1 MKQDGG
7 RRPGERS
14 SMDNANERIEK
25 EAASIES
32 ADEDIE
38 KEVTSIEKADEG
50 IENVTTGS
58 NESDGNEP
66 EKSGEG
72 PEENGK
78 GTKGCKKLEIP
89 PINDLRMELARE
101 EARHEFRRSL
111 LNIAG
116 VLTVAAAVT
125 ALMMTRLLILLQVNG
140 SSMAPT
146 LEEDEIVIL
155 RQTKE
160 IETGD
165 IVGFYYG
172 GKILLKRAIGSA
184 GDEIDID
191 QEGNVYVNGKVI
203 DEPYVEDKNLG
214 KCDQDFPYQVP
225 EGMIFVLGDNRAV
238 SIDSRMKAIG
248 CVEESQIVGKAAFR
262 AWPKARI
269 GMIH

>member
-1 MKQDGG
+1 MDNEGG
-7 RRPGERS
+7 RIGDACKEEAS
-14 SMDNANERIEK
+14 GISGRIVDACKEEASGISGRIVDACKEEASDTDGQGIRKEGKKSDK
-25 EAASIES
+25 EA
-32 ADEDIE
+32 
-38 KEVTSIEKADEG
+38 
-50 IENVTTGS
+50 
-58 NESDGNEP
+58 
-66 EKSGEG
+66 GEH
-72 PEENGK
+72 E
-78 GTKGCKKLEIP
+78 KLEIP
-89 PINDLRMELARE
+89 PLNDLRMELARE
-101 EARHEFRRSL
+101 EARYEFRRSL

-116 VLTVAAAVT
+116 VLTVAAAIT
-125 ALMMTRLLILLQVNG
+125 ALLMTRLLILLQVNG

-191 QEGNVYVNGKVI
+191 QEGNVYVNGRMI
-203 DEPYVEDKNLG
+203 DEPYVADKKLG

-238 SIDSRMKAIG
+238 SIDSRMKALG